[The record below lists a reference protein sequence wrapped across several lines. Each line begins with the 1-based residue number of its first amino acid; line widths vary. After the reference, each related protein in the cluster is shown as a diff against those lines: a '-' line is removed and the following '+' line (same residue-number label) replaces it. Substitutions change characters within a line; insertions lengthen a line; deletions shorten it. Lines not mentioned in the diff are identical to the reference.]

1 MDGNAAL
8 WLKAYRLRHDI
19 TTWPMLMAAVMEKF
33 GADDYRRYLKQFLAL
48 KQRGS
53 VEEYQLQFE
62 SLSYQVSIQNPH
74 YDEQFFVAKFITGLK
89 TELRGAVEAQVP
101 DTVERAILLAR
112 VQEEVLAETK
122 PWEKKRHGGYRHE
135 TPIPRYEAA
144 KTTLKVNGD
153 NLWRDRQ
160 LREYRRA
167 NNQCF
172 RCGDPFDPTHKCTK
186 KQGAEVHALEAEAQA
201 EILSEEILNLMEL
214 HDIAQAEQL
223 SLSIHAMSGTEGSE
237 TLNLRAMVGNQVLL
251 ILVDSGS
258 SDCFINANM
267 LSRVNCVAQST
278 DPIPVKMANGE
289 FMQCDKRVEQ
299 FTWWC
304 QGETFTTSMR
314 VLELGAYDAILGINW
329 LNQHSPMV
337 TDWANH
343 CLAFQHN
350 NKFIKL
356 KGVAAPTNTT
366 IQELRVEQL
375 LKWYTGN
382 EVWYGQWPWLN
393 LMRMSNQHLFQR
405 KLTQFYN
412 NFLMC
417 LPHQMLYHQKGNM
430 IMPYL

>member
-1 MDGNAAL
+1 MSFPRFDGENPRIWKDKCLDYFRLFNVNPALWLVSATLHMDGNAAL

-74 YDEQFFVAKFITGLK
+74 YDEQFFVAQFIKGLK

-144 KTTLKVNGD
+144 KTTLKVNGH

-172 RCGDPFDPTHKCTK
+172 RCGDPVDPTHKCTK

-237 TLNLRAMVGNQVLL
+237 TLKLRAMVGNQVLL

-278 DPIPVKMANGE
+278 DPIPVKMENGE
-289 FMQCDKRVEQ
+289 FMQCGKRVE
-299 FTWWC
+299 
-304 QGETFTTSMR
+304 
-314 VLELGAYDAILGINW
+314 
-329 LNQHSPMV
+329 
-337 TDWANH
+337 
-343 CLAFQHN
+343 
-350 NKFIKL
+350 
-356 KGVAAPTNTT
+356 
-366 IQELRVEQL
+366 
-375 LKWYTGN
+375 
-382 EVWYGQWPWLN
+382 
-393 LMRMSNQHLFQR
+393 
-405 KLTQFYN
+405 
-412 NFLMC
+412 
-417 LPHQMLYHQKGNM
+417 
-430 IMPYL
+430 